1 MFSIRSINSPG
12 VCPPYTHSSNKIKV
26 KLDFSKYAEKSDLK
40 NAISVDA
47 SKFAKKADISNLKP
61 HIDKLKK

>member
-1 MFSIRSINSPG
+1 M
-12 VCPPYTHSSNKIKV
+12 CPPYTHSSNKIKV
-26 KLDFSKYAEKSDLK
+26 KLDFSKYAVKSDLK